1 MKKLLLKAMYLDQ
14 RGDWKGAH
22 EIVQD
27 LENETAW
34 WVHAYLHRK
43 EPDIHNA
50 AYWYLRAQ
58 KPMPKYNSAREWQ
71 EIFEYLSDPD
81 LEIEN

>member
-1 MKKLLLKAMYLDQ
+1 MKKKLLQAMYLAQ
-14 RGDWKGAH
+14 KGDWEAAH

-27 LENETAW
+27 MENKYAW

-58 KPMPKYNSAREWQ
+58 KPMPKYSLAQEWE
-71 EIFEYLSDPD
+71 EIFEKLSDPEFSLD
-81 LEIEN
+81 